1 MTAAPSE
8 ILAVAAKVWD
18 QDSHTDAEMAFLTAI
33 AKADSQWIARLDQA
47 KLDWDG
53 FPKTWEGVR
62 YLATRQRNA
71 EYANAYAALE
81 ASDDEENEIF
91 KTAVRR

>member
-1 MTAAPSE
+1 MTTVPSE
-8 ILAVAAKVWD
+8 ILAVAAKIWD
-18 QDSHTDAEMAFLTAI
+18 QEIHSDAEMAFLAAI
-33 AKADSQWIARLDQA
+33 AKADSKWVETLDKA

-53 FPKTWEGVR
+53 FPKTWEHIR
-62 YLATRQRNA
+62 YLATRVRNA